1 MLVLTLLCIVGP
13 LAQTARKV
21 DLSGSL
27 PLFIFFMSIGFGFM
41 LIEMSQMQRLAIFL
55 GHPTYGLSVALFTL
69 LLSSGLGSYL
79 TQRIPNPET
88 GGAGTLCLA
97 VLLGVLLIFG
107 FLTPYVVSTF
117 QSLTTPLR
125 IAVAIAIIAPIGLC
139 MGMAFPLGMKVANKA
154 KPALTP
160 WLWGVNGAT
169 SVCASVL
176 ALAIAFSSS
185 ISTSFWIGFG
195 CYVLAFASF
204 VWSKRTALRSLFGG
218 APAVQRIVGTE
229 QT

>member
-1 MLVLTLLCIVGP
+1 
-13 LAQTARKV
+13 
-21 DLSGSL
+21 
-27 PLFIFFMSIGFGFM
+27 
-41 LIEMSQMQRLAIFL
+41 
-55 GHPTYGLSVALFTL
+55 
-69 LLSSGLGSYL
+69 
-79 TQRIPNPET
+79 
-88 GGAGTLCLA
+88 
-97 VLLGVLLIFG
+97 
-107 FLTPYVVSTF
+107 
-117 QSLTTPLR
+117 
-125 IAVAIAIIAPIGLC
+125 
-139 MGMAFPLGMKVANKA
+139 MKVATKA

-204 VWSKRTALRSLFGG
+204 VWSKRAALRGHFAG